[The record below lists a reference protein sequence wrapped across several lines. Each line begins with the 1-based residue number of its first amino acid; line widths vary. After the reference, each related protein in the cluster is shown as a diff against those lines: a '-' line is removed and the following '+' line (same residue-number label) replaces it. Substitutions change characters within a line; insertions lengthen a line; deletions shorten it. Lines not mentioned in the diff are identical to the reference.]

1 MNKSKTKI
9 ESQLKKK
16 TNPELVKTIV
26 LAKKNPAWIE
36 IAAVLTTSAKQT
48 PQINLSKINA
58 TEAKVIVVP
67 GKVLS
72 QGEITKK
79 VKIAAFKFSEKAKE
93 KLKKAGCEI
102 VSISKEIESNKDAKD
117 VTILKWY

>member
-9 ESQLKKK
+9 ESQLKNK
-16 TNPELVKTIV
+16 TNPELVKTII
-26 LAKKNPAWIE
+26 LAKKNPAWTEVASI
-36 IAAVLTTSAKQT
+36 LTTSAKVT

-58 TEAKVIVVP
+58 TEAKIIVVP

-72 QGEITKK
+72 QGEVTKK
-79 VKIAAFKFSEKAKE
+79 VKVAAFKFSEKAKE

-102 VSISKEIESNKDAKD
+102 ISIAKEIESNKDAKD
-117 VTILKWY
+117 VTILK